1 MDPSPIAQRAGPPPH
16 LILMM
21 VVMMMT
27 MMMMDGDDD
36 HLLDNTQQ
44 IQVLTGRE
52 FCDANIATEIANN
65 MQNKKQRTPNV
76 EVIYFFLPMITTFI
90 FYNGNTRTLSDKN
103 V

>member
-27 MMMMDGDDD
+27 MMMIDGDDD

-44 IQVLTGRE
+44 IYVLTGRK

-65 MQNKKQRTPNV
+65 MQK
-76 EVIYFFLPMITTFI
+76 
-90 FYNGNTRTLSDKN
+90 
-103 V
+103 